1 MSATPAGPVGS
12 DEAPYDVIDTR
23 EHFRGPVF
31 TVVSDTVAMP
41 DGQTAARDY
50 VRHVGSVAAVAVD
63 DQERVVLVRQY
74 RHPLRQVLW
83 ELPAG
88 LRDVDGED
96 PAVTAGRELAEEA
109 GLVAQRWELLLTLH
123 NSPGY
128 SNEQILIYL
137 ARDLTEVD
145 DGFAFERVFEEAT
158 MTVHRVPL
166 DEAIVMVDRGEI
178 TNATTV
184 AGLLAAWR
192 RLRTAAD
199 ARRA

>member
-1 MSATPAGPVGS
+1 VSTEPAGSTGP
-12 DEAPYDVIDTR
+12 DEAPYEVISTV
-23 EHFRGPVF
+23 EHFNGPVF
-31 TVVSDTVAMP
+31 VVLTDTVAMP

-50 VRHVGSVAAVAVD
+50 LRHVGSVAAVAVD

-96 PAVTAGRELAEEA
+96 PALTAARELAEEA
-109 GLVAQRWELLLTLH
+109 GLVAARWEPLLRLH

-128 SNEQILIYL
+128 SNEEIAIYL
-137 ARDLTEVD
+137 ARELDGVD
-145 DGFAFERVFEEAT
+145 DGFEFERVFEEST
-158 MTVHRVPL
+158 MTTHLVPL
-166 DEAIVMVDRGEI
+166 AEALAMVERGEI

-184 AGLLAAWR
+184 AGLLAAER
-192 RLRTAAD
+192 RLRSAAVTPPV
-199 ARRA
+199 

>member
-1 MSATPAGPVGS
+1 VSTASDGAPGR
-12 DEAPYDVIDTR
+12 DEAPYEVINTV

-31 TVVSDTVAMP
+31 TLIRDTVAMP

-50 VRHVGSVAAVAVD
+50 IQHVGSVAAVAVD

-96 PAVTAGRELAEEA
+96 PAVTAARELAEEA
-109 GLVAQRWELLLTLH
+109 GLVAARWDLLLTMH
-123 NSPGY
+123 SSPGY
-128 SNEQILIYL
+128 SNEQISIYL
-137 ARDLTEVD
+137 GRELDRVD
-145 DGFAFERVFEEAT
+145 DGFEFERVFEEST
-158 MTVHRVPL
+158 MTTHLVPL
-166 DEAIVMVDRGEI
+166 DEAIAMVDRGEI

-184 AGLLAAWR
+184 VGLLAAWR
-192 RLRTAAD
+192 RLRSESG
-199 ARRA
+199 ARPS